1 LRVTADKKQIGKLHH
16 SNLLYCH
23 FPRPHCR
30 SAWCLPRSLDT
41 VQHAFHDE
49 RSHSGARKSADLHS
63 WLFGNRIGL
72 CPNSV
77 HSRYLTVQGSF
88 QISLELTEIGVI
100 VFACGVG
107 FPSAARSLITSLVHP
122 DEVSR
127 LYAFL
132 AVIETVGSLIY
143 GPVLSRAFGWGMD
156 LGGLWSGMA
165 FFICAILFAVV
176 GLPIWLVR
184 EPTPEMDIHG

>member
-1 LRVTADKKQIGKLHH
+1 MTKD
-16 SNLLYCH
+16 
-23 FPRPHCR
+23 
-30 SAWCLPRSLDT
+30 
-41 VQHAFHDE
+41 
-49 RSHSGARKSADLHS
+49 
-63 WLFGNRIGL
+63 
-72 CPNSV
+72 
-77 HSRYLTVQGSF
+77 LTVARGSQLIF
-88 QISLELTEIGVI
+88 ILGSLGIALGFVPALFIAGTYLSKNPLQISLELTKIGVI